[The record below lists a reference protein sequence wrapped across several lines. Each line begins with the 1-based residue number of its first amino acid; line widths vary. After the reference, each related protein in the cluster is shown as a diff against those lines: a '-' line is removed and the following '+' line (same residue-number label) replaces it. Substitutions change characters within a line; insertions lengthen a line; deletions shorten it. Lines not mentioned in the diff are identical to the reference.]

1 MAVILAEEENVGC
14 VIYKIPGQTEER
26 FVKAAEIITLET
38 PFYKDNSNYT
48 EWASS
53 PGRPLEGTL
62 VEGISKL
69 HFYTG
74 GEKREIDKMA
84 LYRPAAEVVCQI
96 LAEKANRYERVPFDE
111 ESKSGKESKKEY
123 VDLISLF
130 LIRWRRENKSLRVP
144 LTKIPL
150 DPDSCADAPPLLAT
164 IGDDEFGRVIDRIR
178 NAFQSQHWAVSR
190 VLALDSLVT
199 LFV

>member
-14 VIYKIPGQTEER
+14 VIYNYPDQTDER
-26 FVKAAEIITLET
+26 LVKPHKIITLDT

-69 HFYTG
+69 YFYTG

-84 LYRPAAEVVCQI
+84 LYRPAAEVVYQI
-96 LAEKANRYERVPFDE
+96 LAEKANKYERVPFDE
-111 ESKSGKESKKEY
+111 TKSGKESKKEY